1 MDETTNDPR
10 QDLVQQSLASGAPPL
25 NPFIPTAVSADT
37 GSQSPFFVDA
47 AKQAEEFNL
56 TQQIQR
62 GKAGVKFMGNQDQY
76 EFFQN
81 ADVASNTLGNIGFE
95 HTMKYSATAS
105 KGWGEQNT
113 YGRDSWLRWMKGEN
127 SNYFW
132 NPADLDDPSNQHNHS
147 SWFSAVGEGIGK
159 WFVDQ
164 SADAEFQDMKKQIE
178 TIDPTYTEDIRLQD
192 TSDFLDNNLGVSRV
206 LLAGGVNL
214 YDYTRNTNN
223 KLGLKFAINN
233 AVIDSL
239 QNVRLRKWDQNNQSF
254 FGAGKLGD
262 MLTYGIQDPLLVRDI
277 VVTTALTLGLGTLQ
291 VGASRLAAGLGEVTM
306 AGRSAMGV
314 ATTASKL
321 LQFTSPLTGLVEGP
335 VYKGLQTLIPNVG
348 KSGIKT
354 MMARGLAIG
363 TETGIQ
369 GGLYAY
375 QDQRNEYD
383 WRNLIFQNPQSAF
396 RPDWVGVAQGAA
408 TGFGAGGL
416 MLGLMR
422 FGLGALTGE
431 ARLLKSGKMKEY
443 WQGVANSLDTWA
455 TTDKGLTVFGNE
467 LSNGRGVIFGNM
479 IDKYLKNTVD
489 DRDFASIM
497 LNGSKM
503 YSNATFSPEIAAKS
517 GFDEKASA
525 KIADAFAEA
534 TGLPGEIIQRYA
546 PEHPVRLFFDNLM
559 DPEYMDRTG
568 LTYADTLKIF
578 DAFKNKRAGLLGPS
592 EVSLAGT
599 TKAIQEIQSKE
610 NLVALAHV
618 FELDRVHRIIQK
630 SGLAF
635 DTVAESF
642 RKVTGQDLD
651 FGVDNHRSNFAV
663 VADYS
668 VANSGLLQK
677 HMDVLGF
684 AKSGNKLR
692 DYVNPDGLTIDG
704 AVLRDSIRKTLD
716 LDNRTGRLFVTD
728 SYAGSEPN
736 FIISIEPDG
745 TMNRHATKLVIENS
759 VVKPYN
765 EVTKSPDYIPE
776 NIKTSQD
783 MKESFG
789 QLARDVKAVYEE
801 KKAVR
806 IAKAKDEL
814 KKISDIADSKSATPK
829 EKATGEKVRKAWQ
842 DIGRLPTRTILEKHF
857 NLSSSEAAAA
867 EIVMETLGHDL
878 EGMILKIAKSEK
890 YLANNKMAAA
900 LQWERIESGVRALI
914 RTGKHSDFGSLIHEM
929 GHYNRA
935 IFIGNTPENKAFRNK
950 IGVSDELWKK
960 FLKWCGNEDEIWLGS
975 PEAMKLEELA
985 KGGDKN
991 AKAKLAEITKS
1002 EEKFATAWH
1011 HYVRSVM
1018 IGDGKTKATGLH
1030 RLFSAMGDHL
1040 GDLGKKMEMISTFE
1054 KELVM
1059 SPEAKE
1065 VFDKLFLRSQNNLT
1079 KFWDNANANIF
1090 KNMDPTERAKLGEYI
1105 LGTELWNT
1113 HKAVTEIAAEKAA
1126 KVIDPVVKI
1135 KIIKTKMVDI
1145 IDGIKAKVS
1154 GSAFEPTKKSIHSSL
1169 KAGKT
1174 VEQIEGSIT
1183 KARAMLNT
1191 PELFTAHGN
1200 RPPAPDSYF
1209 ASHVRNLSDE
1219 QLQALPP
1226 GKVLQP
1232 IEGVVSWFHND
1243 KTNELD
1249 VSFPVVTATKELIA
1263 KEIQRR
1269 QQSKAALKR
1278 LSDAVASRDKAAK
1291 VITGVE
1297 TRVKAATTKPVKV
1310 ENKAEASQFVA
1321 NIKTAL
1327 KNNSINELQV
1337 ETIKQRLKGVVDKES
1352 GAEFNK
1358 WLMSH
1363 SNKAMGTLLELPIAE
1378 RFSKNDKMFAEMVLG
1393 ILEEKPVKVETPTPA
1408 APKTNAEKVADDA
1421 TKGFKAVS
1429 DATGGAFRN
1438 DTAQRLSKALDGR
1451 MTFDQFLSDAGVKSG
1466 GQTEKDSRLVFDL
1479 ARQRGLKSVDGQT
1492 FTTLLAEARQER
1504 ATVETKASIPAMKTN
1519 ERYVPP
1525 SSLTKLKP
1533 SELAIPE
1540 STGKLG
1546 LLEVQKLEAADAEK
1560 AKFTSIGEADSTDPA
1575 MLSMIEAIRMERT
1588 GEERFKAMGEA
1599 DAADPEML
1607 ALIEQA
1613 RQERAIVETEAPIL
1627 AKAISDSVEAAKE
1640 IAASEL
1646 EVERTSITVVKE
1658 NEEVTPETAIA
1669 EVKDSIDPR
1678 FVDESGTPVIGLTPE
1693 EKVVLEATQT
1703 LIDDAVT
1710 EEKQIAQIITNA
1722 ADSSVPIAAI
1732 ETTVVRVESPTIN
1745 VNRIST
1751 PRVSR
1756 VIEPATVIVRALQ
1769 VDADKAA
1776 AALPPEI
1783 LMKVEEIDTLTI
1795 VRIDPKTRLELIK
1808 TILGSTTEDITDLPQ
1823 LEKMLEKYFEARARA
1838 SIAENALDK
1847 FGSLTEAENERW
1859 KAIPPKL
1866 LSDLEG
1872 DEEIDLIILHPE
1884 ESSIPRRVAGR
1895 HNISVDDVM
1904 FVADIRKRRTQGL
1917 LAAADEVDTKEM
1929 ARLEPSYRKNEQAK
1943 KLLEIEK
1950 NPTEIENLN
1959 KIIRATQADHGKYK
1973 AAAEKIINRE
1983 LYGASTNKV
1992 QRISVHDETVKEIIK
2007 NGKPKNPVEL
2017 IKENTDRQVRIIAL
2031 RQALGLHT
2039 SWMDQDG
2046 RIAALGFNIFD
2057 SISDAKTGPSLAPV
2071 KMMKSF
2077 STMVDGETFTKVVDI
2092 NSARLIATNIVADI
2106 LSGKSSLKTVEDL
2119 VVYYATSA
2127 YKKQAQLLSELT
2139 PDKPLALINNNP
2151 VLYHSILAILLEAE
2165 ELDAAILKRLD
2176 PSKIVE
2182 ELVEINRLVKE
2193 TKITGTT
2200 AVKVERSISD
2210 VEFAH
2215 VLMHDNSFMTK
2226 VQRLVRKDEEV
2237 SPAEMIAKVYRTKSG
2252 IKNFFITRLGLDEK
2266 ISDYDLLRAIQNWSN
2281 GKQPNTKLAN
2291 SVRTVLDNLV
2301 KDSNKNSAKEISGE
2315 GVEDVSLGLLATT
2328 GEDLRVTKANMHH
2341 ATVVDALMSLFYN
2354 YLEGKNIID
2363 GGESMQDFF
2372 LARIASAD
2380 PSQSQSTL
2388 SALKTMGIDINKNAL
2403 VHRDEKLSAEI
2414 RSFFGDLV
2422 DDPEVGDG
2430 VKEVI
2435 KNNFGIGQ
2443 KGTRESKAKGVVQGR
2458 TVDEWDQAL
2467 DVRAMIFSEEIKNVD
2482 DVLEFISGNES
2493 IFSKLAN
2500 ELRTTARRDMKAVNI
2515 YPVNVKGPA
2524 PTAIFRP
2531 LITSILI
2538 NDKKPYGF
2546 TPRIIIHEIIHSFT
2560 ENVLS
2565 KIEQYEVFTG
2575 IKYLEVLQNFVDSS
2589 KGKAYNPT
2597 VELAEAY
2604 LEMVNSGNFKI
2615 SKDKINV
2622 MNATGRVDDME
2633 FYGSLNM
2640 HEMVSEAF
2648 SNPVFADRLHQVS
2661 STSRADRSIFNKV
2674 FDAVIEM
2681 FGLKDKENITLLEK
2695 IVLATDDIVKKKQ
2708 WTKEEKWRMLVRD
2721 SSGISSLEPA
2731 LQKEINLSFET
2742 NRKQMT
2748 EVLTEIFKARDDLTS
2763 AKGRYNKSLGEVTQ
2777 GRTLISTATEEPKFK
2792 IWFEDSKV
2800 VKSTSLLEESSSSE
2814 PMLMFHGS
2822 GSAGFDEFKG
2832 FDFSK
2837 HDPNDLLFGA
2847 GAYFTESPKLASS
2860 YAKPKKDYSREDFRI
2875 GDQLLLIGGQ
2885 EDRISQYKKH
2895 ITDKHALDV
2904 IEEYYK
2910 TWEIVELKNLLIN
2923 LDAEGVSD
2931 SVRLSL
2937 AKAMGAEFI
2946 EPLQNSIGVY
2956 PVYLSIQKPIDADNA
2971 IFTVGQLKELAMG
2984 LKNKDDS
2991 TSLIN
2996 TIDDWLPRSATSDD
3010 SLKFDFIFN
3019 VFKLE
3024 HVEHLFIQALMKDG
3038 YDGIS
3043 HVGGLR
3049 RGKEEHRVFIAW
3061 KNTQIKSPFNK
3072 NFDPNVGSISGRT
3085 LGEPL
3090 DVLSDAVDLR
3100 RRKLASMGLHE
3111 ETTMEDMN
3119 SIHRV
3124 LNGLDPIDTQT
3135 NKIFDSIK
3143 TPMNLSK
3150 ATVISKA
3157 FAGQTYRSLSETERR
3172 EFISSSLIPRIR
3184 EAMGDRNSSAGIYS
3198 AASDTTFGKKVNS
3211 LIGGAIQYGDTADSN
3226 SILLQFIS
3234 KIFDPM
3240 MDLRNGELKNKF
3252 NLPSIDKLNTE
3263 VNNLLLRS
3271 EMVQLRDKVL
3281 GRVKDQAELKRI
3293 NDVAWDYMTRESE
3306 VPAMVNRDLV
3316 METIKVQ
3323 NKFNELTVDLLSKY
3337 GELSKNIDP
3346 KTYGTAHVANT
3357 HAHQNQ
3363 GGFVEALTNHAVAK
3377 TLEKKQI
3384 SVITASALG
3393 WLSIKRDAH
3402 TDNITSI
3409 KIEADSPLAVLLPE
3423 KEIGKRLEW
3432 KGSTIKL
3439 FNDIEKLSKDAQET
3453 HNKGLTSNEDYTA
3466 DWNASYKKE
3475 GEEYTAI
3482 KQSMTIAKN
3491 RYLGIDFGDSKSSAP
3506 RRMSIGEG
3514 NNYAEERIISHDELV
3529 RNPELSQYFSKN
3541 IFQLANDQLRGS
3553 ITDSM
3558 MTKYLSEFFGTRMSM
3573 SDLIQVL
3580 SGVGEESIGRSHLSA
3595 SEIASR
3601 KRGYERLRSAWDHS
3615 IGNWT
3620 SSTDSVDKYYRVLLE
3635 NSRVPLVAASGLRA
3649 AINSIPETA
3658 RAILSSNKN
3667 RAMLTQAL
3675 PNMVKMVQLIGPGG
3689 KNRRLARQQ
3698 MISAS
3703 HWLRGL
3709 STDHMLHRASLHPDN
3724 PFAGAVF
3731 GQGAG
3736 GMISNFVNTWR
3747 AAGEMNKVETN
3758 WLQKASNRLS
3768 AFSSAIGAPLAFVN
3782 DVTTTLH
3789 IWNAQENVTTNIKEF
3804 RKMADLLAKN
3814 PTASYSEFGHLAR
3827 KCGLAPKEALDLSTA
3842 GLLDPKYIDILHA
3855 ASKNQSLY
3863 SDGMLDA
3870 KKLFT
3875 WAGDDQEKVE
3885 AINRMGS
3892 YINMTARHTNVE
3904 PTLLD
3909 IRVNQSIF
3917 GKSLS
3922 QYMQFMLSMGTQEI
3936 GRRRRTMTSGYSQ
3949 HLAGLMLMEAMAYG
3963 SSRALADPVNDETG
3977 GYDEFVNNP
3986 TDFVIR
3992 TATSLPLLGSY
4003 AFLSQ
4008 IMRHSIMG
4016 TSEFLGGPEASGK
4029 FNLPDLISGPASTAP
4044 SRLLR
4049 TPETIKS
4056 WYNLGHDVLGE
4067 MIQN

>member
-56 TQQIQR
+56 TQQIQS

-81 ADVASNTLGNIGFE
+81 ADVAPNTLGNVGFE

-132 NPADLDDPSNQHNHS
+132 NPSDLNDPSNQHNHS

-277 VVTTALTLGLGTLQ
+277 VVTTALTLGLGTLE
-291 VGASRLAAGLGEVTM
+291 VGAARLAAGLGEVTT
-306 AGRSAMGV
+306 AGRTAMGV

-321 LQFTSPLTGLVEGP
+321 LQFTSPFTGLVEGP
-335 VYKGLQTLIPNVG
+335 VYKGLQTLLPNVG

-363 TETGIQ
+363 TENGIQ
-369 GGLYAY
+369 GGLSAY

-467 LSNGRGVIFGNM
+467 LSNGRGIAFGNM

-592 EVSLAGT
+592 EVSLVGT

-716 LDNRTGRLFVTD
+716 LDSRTGRLFVTD

-857 NLSSSEAAAA
+857 NLSSAEAAAA

-878 EGMILKIAKSEK
+878 EGMILKIAKSEN

-1278 LSDAVASRDKAAK
+1278 LRDAVASRDKAAK

-1310 ENKAEASQFVA
+1310 E
-1321 NIKTAL
+1321 
-1327 KNNSINELQV
+1327 
-1337 ETIKQRLKGVVDKES
+1337 
-1352 GAEFNK
+1352 
-1358 WLMSH
+1358 
-1363 SNKAMGTLLELPIAE
+1363 
-1378 RFSKNDKMFAEMVLG
+1378 
-1393 ILEEKPVKVETPTPA
+1393 TPTPA
-1408 APKTNAEKVADDA
+1408 
-1421 TKGFKAVS
+1421 
-1429 DATGGAFRN
+1429 
-1438 DTAQRLSKALDGR
+1438 
-1451 MTFDQFLSDAGVKSG
+1451 
-1466 GQTEKDSRLVFDL
+1466 
-1479 ARQRGLKSVDGQT
+1479 
-1492 FTTLLAEARQER
+1492 
-1504 ATVETKASIPAMKTN
+1504 MKTD
-1519 ERYVPP
+1519 EISVPS

-1560 AKFTSIGEADSTDPA
+1560 AKFTSIGEADST
-1575 MLSMIEAIRMERT
+1575 
-1588 GEERFKAMGEA
+1588 
-1599 DAADPEML
+1599 DPEML

-1658 NEEVTPETAIA
+1658 NEEVTPETAMA

-1722 ADSSVPIAAI
+1722 ADESVPIAAI
-1732 ETTVVRVESPTIN
+1732 ETTVVRVKSPTIN
-1745 VNRIST
+1745 VNRISK
-1751 PRVSR
+1751 PRVSK

-1769 VDADKAA
+1769 VDAEKAA

-1795 VRIDPKTRLELIK
+1795 VRIDPKARLELIK

-2057 SISDAKTGPSLAPV
+2057 SISDAKTGPSLSPV
-2071 KMMKSF
+2071 RMTKSF
-2077 STMVDGETFTKVVDI
+2077 SKMVNGEEQTKKVDI

-2119 VVYYATSA
+2119 VVYYATNA

-2215 VLMHDNSFMTK
+2215 VLMHDNSFMSK
-2226 VQRLVRKDEEV
+2226 VQRLVRTDEEV

-2301 KDSNKNSAKEISGE
+2301 KDSNKTSAKEISGE

-2354 YLEGKNIID
+2354 YLEGKKIID

-2493 IFSKLAN
+2493 TFSKLAN
-2500 ELRTTARRDMKAVNI
+2500 ELRTTARRDMKAVRI
-2515 YPVNVKGPA
+2515 YPVSVEGPA
-2524 PTAIFRP
+2524 PVASFSSLT
-2531 LITSILI
+2531 TSILI

-2546 TPRIIIHEIIHSFT
+2546 TPRIVIHEVMHSIT
-2560 ENVLS
+2560 NDLLS
-2565 KIEQYEVFTG
+2565 KIEQYGVFTG
-2575 IKYLEVLQNFVDSS
+2575 IKYLEVVQNFVDSS
-2589 KGKAYNPT
+2589 KGKAYDPV

-2604 LEMVNSGNFKI
+2604 LEMVSSGNFKI
-2615 SKDKINV
+2615 NKDKINRISSTV
-2622 MNATGRVDDME
+2622 RVLPDDME

-2674 FDAVIEM
+2674 FDAIIEM

-2708 WTKEEKWRMLVRD
+2708 WTKEEKARMLLRD
-2721 SSGISSLEPA
+2721 KSGISSLDPV

-2777 GRTLISTATEEPKFK
+2777 GRTLISTAIEEPKFK
-2792 IWFEDSKV
+2792 PWFKDSKV
-2800 VKSTSLLEESSSSE
+2800 VKSTSLLEESYSSE
-2814 PMLMFHGS
+2814 PMLMYHGS

-2837 HDPNDLLFGA
+2837 HDTNNLLFGA

-2860 YAKPKKDYSREDFRI
+2860 YAKPKRIREGDVTI
-2875 GDQLLLIGGQ
+2875 GTTILHTEGMEWINTKRVIKNTTDENILYILDNTYDRDGDITSL
-2885 EDRISQYKKH
+2885 EDLFINLNEEGASDDAILALAKK
-2895 ITDKHALDV
+2895 LGV
-2904 IEEYYK
+2904 NSE
-2910 TWEIVELKNLLIN
+2910 EIVNN
-2923 LDAEGVSD
+2923 V
-2931 SVRLSL
+2931 
-2937 AKAMGAEFI
+2937 
-2946 EPLQNSIGVY
+2946 GVY
-2956 PVYLSIQKPIDADNA
+2956 PVYLSIQKPIDADNDKFTIA
-2971 IFTVGQLKELAMG
+2971 KLKDLAENLKPQDKKIFLE
-2984 LKNKDDS
+2984 
-2991 TSLIN
+2991 
-2996 TIDDWLPRSATSDD
+2996 TIRDHITPTENPIKVD
-3010 SLKFDFIFN
+3010 SLFGTFN
-3019 VFKLE
+3019 FYG
-3024 HVEHLFIQALMKDG
+3024 VEHLFIQALMKDG
-3038 YDGIS
+3038 YDGLS
-3043 HVGGLR
+3043 HIGGIR
-3049 RGKEEHRVFIAW
+3049 RGFTEHRVFVAW

-3157 FAGQTYRSLSETERR
+3157 FAGKTYRSLSETERR

-3393 WLSIKRDAH
+3393 WLSIKRDSH

-3409 KIEADSPLAVLLPE
+3409 KIEADSPLAVLLSE

-3768 AFSSAIGAPLAFVN
+3768 AFSSAVGAPLAFIN

-3789 IWNAQENVTTNIKEF
+3789 IWNAQENMTTNIKEF

-3922 QYMQFMLSMGTQEI
+3922 QYMQFMLSMGVQEI

-3977 GYDEFVNNP
+3977 GYDEFVKNP

-4029 FNLPDLISGPASTAP
+4029 FNLPDLVSGPASTAP